1 MASFSYIYP
10 DYDADPNGKAA
21 ITENDIVK
29 ILIPQKFGGGFIKGK
44 YVDYGRFEL
53 ENGKLLS
60 ISYIGALWNNKD
72 FPEILKEKFGIENVF
87 EGLDNEDQL
96 KEIWGDGIDYIGD
109 VDGAIAEFPVKIIK
123 ETSDMKY
130 EECRFHIISDPEQG
144 GDYKFEYLKKYPGFF
159 GNYLK
164 YMEYLKEVADEI
176 KALKERNYFI
186 EDRIKLETEN
196 KYLLNYMREI
206 SEKEPSN
213 LERMESILKLMKFNN
228 MKLKNIFNGIEAN
241 ISRTL
246 ENEMKD
252 ILNSEISEKSR
263 NRLLKIQEDI
273 SRLINEKSK
282 KQIND
287 LGTGIA
293 QTILRK
299 AKELKE
305 KQD

>member
-1 MASFSYIYP
+1 MASFSYIYS

-21 ITENDIVK
+21 ITENDTVK

-53 ENGKLLS
+53 ESGKFLS
-60 ISYIGALWNNKD
+60 VSYIGALWNNKD
-72 FPEILKEKFGIENVF
+72 FPEILKEKFGLENIF
-87 EGLDNEDQL
+87 EGLDNEEQL
-96 KEIWGDGIDYIGD
+96 KEIWGDGIDYVGD

-123 ETSDMKY
+123 ETSNMNY

-144 GDYKFEYLKKYPGFF
+144 GDYKFEYLKTYPGFF

-164 YMEYLKEVADEI
+164 YIECLKEIADEI
-176 KALKERNYFI
+176 KTLKKRDYFI
-186 EDRIKLETEN
+186 EDRIKLETGN
-196 KYLLNYMREI
+196 KYLFNYMKEI

-213 LERMESILKLMKFNN
+213 YKEMEKILKLMKFNN
-228 MKLKNIFNGIEAN
+228 EKLKNIFNGIEAN
-241 ISRTL
+241 IARTL

-252 ILNSEISEKSR
+252 ILDSEISEKSR

-282 KQIND
+282 NQIND
-287 LGTGIA
+287 LRTGIA
-293 QTILRK
+293 QTLLRE

>member
-1 MASFSYIYP
+1 MASFSYIYS

-21 ITENDIVK
+21 ITENDTVK

-53 ENGKLLS
+53 ESGKLLS
-60 ISYIGALWNNKD
+60 CCYIGALWNNKD

-87 EGLDNEDQL
+87 EGLDNEEQL
-96 KEIWGDGIDYIGD
+96 KEIWGDGIDYVGD

-123 ETSDMKY
+123 EANDIKY
-130 EECRFHIISDPEQG
+130 EECRFHIIGDPEQG
-144 GDYKFEYLKKYPGFF
+144 GNYKFEYLKKYPGFL
-159 GNYLK
+159 GSYLK

-206 SEKEPSN
+206 SEKELSN
-213 LERMESILKLMKFNN
+213 FEKMESILKLMKFND

-241 ISRTL
+241 IARTL

-263 NRLLKIQEDI
+263 NQLLKIQ
-273 SRLINEKSK
+273 
-282 KQIND
+282 
-287 LGTGIA
+287 
-293 QTILRK
+293 
-299 AKELKE
+299 
-305 KQD
+305 

>member
-1 MASFSYIYP
+1 MASFSYIYS

-21 ITENDIVK
+21 ITENDTVK

-53 ENGKLLS
+53 ESGKLLS
-60 ISYIGALWNNKD
+60 CCYIGALWNNKD

-87 EGLDNEDQL
+87 EGLDNEEQL
-96 KEIWGDGIDYIGD
+96 KEIWGDGIDYVGD

-123 ETSDMKY
+123 EANDIKY
-130 EECRFHIISDPEQG
+130 EECRFHIIGDPEQG
-144 GDYKFEYLKKYPGFF
+144 GNYKFEYLKKYPGFL
-159 GNYLK
+159 GSYLK

-186 EDRIKLETEN
+186 EDRIKLEIEN
-196 KYLLNYMREI
+196 KYLFNYMKEI

-213 LERMESILKLMKFNN
+213 LERMESILKLIKFNN
-228 MKLKNIFNGIEAN
+228 EKLKNIFNGIEAN
-241 ISRTL
+241 IARTL

-252 ILNSEISEKSR
+252 ILNSEIPEKTR
-263 NRLLKIQEDI
+263 NQLLKIQEDI

-282 KQIND
+282 NQIND
-287 LGTGIA
+287 LRTRMAEI
-293 QTILRK
+293 ILRK
-299 AKELKE
+299 VKELK
-305 KQD
+305 

>member
-1 MASFSYIYP
+1 MASFSYIYS

-21 ITENDIVK
+21 ITENDTVK

-53 ENGKLLS
+53 ESGKLLNCC
-60 ISYIGALWNNKD
+60 YIGALWNNKD

-87 EGLDNEDQL
+87 EGLDNEEQL
-96 KEIWGDGIDYIGD
+96 KEIWGDGIDYVGD

-123 ETSDMKY
+123 EANDIKY
-130 EECRFHIISDPEQG
+130 EECRFHIIGDPEQG
-144 GDYKFEYLKKYPGFF
+144 GNYKFEYLKKYPGFL
-159 GNYLK
+159 GSYLK

-186 EDRIKLETEN
+186 EDRIKLEIEN
-196 KYLLNYMREI
+196 KYLFNYMKEI

-213 LERMESILKLMKFNN
+213 LERMESILKLIKFNN
-228 MKLKNIFNGIEAN
+228 EKLKNIFNGIEAN
-241 ISRTL
+241 IARTL

-252 ILNSEISEKSR
+252 ILNSEIPEKTR
-263 NRLLKIQEDI
+263 NQLLKIQEDI

-282 KQIND
+282 NQIND
-287 LGTGIA
+287 LRTRMAEI
-293 QTILRK
+293 ILRK
-299 AKELKE
+299 VKELK
-305 KQD
+305 